1 MQKTKSVSSYLSHK
15 SWTTTTESC
24 QTYHSALQAYVS
36 TTQSQKHGHFEHKV
50 LYTPNQHQMYQLR
63 QRPTAVSPHL
73 KGKLQHFGLRIY
85 KLIVMIKQHL
95 STISHYFQSD
105 KKLDILNEL
114 AFLLRFSSQ
123 LATQNALQH
132 LPHWLF
138 TYRQRR
144 PCKVRPA
151 HHEQFNMLRH
161 AVRESNQ
168 RPSDFWNI
176 NSASW
181 AAVAT
186 NYTAGS
192 QRKKRRDRTKMGEI
206 IDIPATSSRSFPFPF
221 IFLFLFLCTD

>member
-1 MQKTKSVSSYLSHK
+1 MPYLPLCTTGICKHNTKSET
-15 SWTTTTESC
+15 WTFW
-24 QTYHSALQAYVS
+24 
-36 TTQSQKHGHFEHKV
+36 TQV
-50 LYTPNQHQMYQLR
+50 LDTQNQHQMNQLR

-85 KLIVMIKQHL
+85 KQHL
-95 STISHYFQSD
+95 STISHYFQSG

-132 LPHWLF
+132 LPHSLF

-168 RPSDFWNI
+168 RPSDYWNI
-176 NSASW
+176 HSASW

-186 NYTAGS
+186 HYTAES

>member
-1 MQKTKSVSSYLSHK
+1 MPNLPLCTTGICKHNTKSETWTFWTQGLIHTKPTSNVSAATKANCRVTSFKRKTSTF
-15 SWTTTTESC
+15 WTADI
-24 QTYHSALQAYVS
+24 QT
-36 TTQSQKHGHFEHKV
+36 
-50 LYTPNQHQMYQLR
+50 
-63 QRPTAVSPHL
+63 
-73 KGKLQHFGLRIY
+73 
-85 KLIVMIKQHL
+85 IVMIKQHL

-132 LPHWLF
+132 LPHSLF

-151 HHEQFNMLRH
+151 HHEQFNMLWH

-168 RPSDFWNI
+168 RPSDYWNI
-176 NSASW
+176 HSASW

-186 NYTAGS
+186 HYTAES

>member
-15 SWTTTTESC
+15 SWTTTTES
-24 QTYHSALQAYVS
+24 YLPALQAYVS
-36 TTQSQKHGHFEHKV
+36 TTQSPKHGHFEHKV
-50 LYTPNQHQMYQLR
+50 LDTPNQHQMYQLR

-85 KLIVMIKQHL
+85 KQHL

-132 LPHWLF
+132 LPHSLF

-151 HHEQFNMLRH
+151 HHEQFDMLRH

-168 RPSDFWNI
+168 RLSDYWNI
-176 NSASW
+176 HSAS
-181 AAVAT
+181 
-186 NYTAGS
+186 
-192 QRKKRRDRTKMGEI
+192 
-206 IDIPATSSRSFPFPF
+206 
-221 IFLFLFLCTD
+221 